1 MTNKKYIIPAAAGL
15 LALVLICVALFGKEQ
30 PTEPTYTPVD
40 RDPAPAPVVPPTPD
54 PAPQPDP
61 TPTPQPAKYKRPAA
75 EPGLCW
81 SLEVA
86 QLGFLDKNRDIYGTE
101 FRLTEDKDGYEVHP
115 GMGDCDKITGIRL
128 YPDRLEVWLDADYKL
143 IYGSTIP
150 AYVALNQTEGQAPQ
164 ETSQNWELTEGQPG
178 EEHKITVYFETAH
191 PAGTIFDLFFSYGK
205 VD

>member
-1 MTNKKYIIPAAAGL
+1 MTNKKYIIPAAGI
-15 LALVLICVALFGKEQ
+15 LALVLICAALFGKG
-30 PTEPTYTPVD
+30 EPSEPVYTPVD
-40 RDPAPAPVVPPTPD
+40 PDPDPAPIVTPDPD

-61 TPTPQPAKYKRPAA
+61 APDPQPEKYKRPAA

-86 QLGFLDKNRDIYGTE
+86 QLGFLDKDRDIYGIE

-128 YPDRLEVWLDADYKL
+128 YPDRLEVYLDADFKL

-150 AYVALNQTEGQAPQ
+150 AYAALNQPDGEAPL
-164 ETSQNWELTEGQPG
+164 ETSQSWELTEGQPG
-178 EEHKITVYFETAH
+178 EEHKITVYFETSH
-191 PAGTIFDLFFSYGK
+191 PAGTLFNLSFSYGK
-205 VD
+205 ID